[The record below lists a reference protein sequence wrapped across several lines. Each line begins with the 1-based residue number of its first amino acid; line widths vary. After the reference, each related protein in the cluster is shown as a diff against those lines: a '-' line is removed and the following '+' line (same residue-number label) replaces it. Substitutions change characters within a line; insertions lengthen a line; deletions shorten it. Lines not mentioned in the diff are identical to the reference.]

1 MNSLESNL
9 SLELFG
15 RNALLLGTVGLLWAQ
30 PCSVGCAVLSRCTWK
45 GTEKRT
51 RNGGSPSL
59 AELRSPLTFVT
70 SFDIYTSVVGLPLP
84 SPVHTP
90 GSGTRANHNTVPWD
104 GIKTHIDILLAP
116 LPQHA
121 ASPGISIHNFSWVHL
136 FFFFSINASSWMME
150 LHCDKRR
157 AS

>member
-15 RNALLLGTVGLLWAQ
+15 RNALSLGTVGLLWAQ

-51 RNGGSPSL
+51 RNGGSSSL
-59 AELRSPLTFVT
+59 AELRSPLTTTT

-90 GSGTRANHNTVPWD
+90 GSGTRANHNTVPWMELKLIWNPA
-104 GIKTHIDILLAP
+104 GPLSPNTLPLQGHLSTILVEF
-116 LPQHA
+116 
-121 ASPGISIHNFSWVHL
+121 I
-136 FFFFSINASSWMME
+136 FFFFSINAPSWMME

-157 AS
+157 AF